1 MMSLPRSSSEG
12 SSGFDLLHPQIQ
24 RWIRQQGWSR
34 LRDVQEQAIA
44 AICGSDGDVLIS
56 AATAAG
62 KTEAAFLPLLGSSA
76 ARKQSGISLLYVA
89 PLKALIN
96 DQFRRLEE
104 LCDKLELPLVR
115 WHGDAPQGPKNKI
128 IKAPS
133 GVVLITPESIEAMLL
148 RRSATAEA
156 LFGALDAIIIDE
168 LHSFLQLAESTRGIE
183 RSAAATSGIVSHNR

>member
-1 MMSLPRSSSEG
+1 MMSLPLSSSEG
-12 SSGFDLLHPQIQ
+12 GSGFDLLHPQIQ
-24 RWIRQQGWSR
+24 RWVRQQGWSR

-44 AICGSDGDVLIS
+44 AICGSDQDVLIS
-56 AATAAG
+56 ATTAAG

-76 ARKQSGISLLYVA
+76 EREQSGISILYVA

-128 IKAPS
+128 IKANSVDIADEDSRPGGNCDFERVEFIWLQS
-133 GVVLITPESIEAMLL
+133 
-148 RRSATAEA
+148 RS
-156 LFGALDAIIIDE
+156 
-168 LHSFLQLAESTRGIE
+168 R
-183 RSAAATSGIVSHNR
+183 VNN